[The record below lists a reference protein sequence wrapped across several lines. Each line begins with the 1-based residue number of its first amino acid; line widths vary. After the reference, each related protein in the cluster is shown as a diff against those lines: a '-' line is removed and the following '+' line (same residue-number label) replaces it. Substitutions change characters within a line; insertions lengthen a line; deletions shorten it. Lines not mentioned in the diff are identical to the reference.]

1 MIEESLERIAVAL
14 EKIAAKGEVAHIYTY
29 PATPEPKEV
38 AADPTPDV
46 IVSENQRRENLKVA
60 LREWK
65 VPFKEAA
72 RTETL
77 QKLYDEARQKVQ
89 EAIEAPVA
97 PEVAPAVEVPLPVA
111 PETPAAPELPVTKED
126 AKNALIKLS
135 GSGPDKKTVAL
146 DILHKYAEKLSDVA
160 EKDYAAIVAECKKAE
175 EA

>member
-38 AADPTPDV
+38 AADPAPDT
-46 IVSENQRRENLKVA
+46 IVAENQRRENLKVA

-135 GSGPDKKTVAL
+135 GSGKKDQAL

>member
-38 AADPTPDV
+38 AADPAPDT
-46 IVSENQRRENLKVA
+46 IVAENQRRENLKVA

-77 QKLYDEARQKVQ
+77 QKLYDEARQKRQ
-89 EAIEAPVA
+89 EALEAA